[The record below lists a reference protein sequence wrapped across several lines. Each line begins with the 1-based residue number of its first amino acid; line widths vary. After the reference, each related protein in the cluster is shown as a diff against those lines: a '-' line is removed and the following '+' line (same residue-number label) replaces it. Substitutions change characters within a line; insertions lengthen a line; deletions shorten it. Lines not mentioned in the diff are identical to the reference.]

1 LGKIEEFRMLLIN
14 RYFHRPEA
22 HIGHVHRQNHKMCL
36 WGILVADF
44 IEDYLLVV
52 VVPSTVK
59 SGVPLEQT
67 IFDKRKVLGEEK

>member
-1 LGKIEEFRMLLIN
+1 
-14 RYFHRPEA
+14 
-22 HIGHVHRQNHKMCL
+22 MCL